1 LPVKKSLQ
9 STFPFFNL
17 PILPTLKQ
25 EWGSMKYFCLEK
37 GPTDEKV
44 SRTLL

>member
-1 LPVKKSLQ
+1 LIEQTDSEVLLLFYLPIKKSLQ

-25 EWGSMKYFCLEK
+25 EWGFNEIF
-37 GPTDEKV
+37 
-44 SRTLL
+44 